1 MSNYQYAPDEYIIV
15 GKDNIDKVYSII
27 QYLPL
32 ETQMK
37 IIFAW
42 LASEGNKSELI
53 YDQFDNDDDKSGIF
67 LYKAPSNTLSQTGTF
82 YAIDNDNNIIEEV
95 NLSNLD
101 YFYKRIKYIPKKE

>member
-32 ETQMK
+32 EMQMK

-53 YDQFDNDDDKSGIF
+53 YDQFDDDELLRVYIDLVKEILTQDVPDYDYDKM
-67 LYKAPSNTLSQTGTF
+67 LEQL
-82 YAIDNDNNIIEEV
+82 EE
-95 NLSNLD
+95 L
-101 YFYKRIKYIPKKE
+101 REKKDTNASS

>member
-15 GKDNIDKVYSII
+15 GKDNIDKVYGII

-53 YDQFDNDDDKSGIF
+53 YDQFDDDELLRVYIDLVKEILTQDVPDYDYDKI
-67 LYKAPSNTLSQTGTF
+67 LEQLEELREKKDIN
-82 YAIDNDNNIIEEV
+82 AI
-95 NLSNLD
+95 S
-101 YFYKRIKYIPKKE
+101 

>member
-37 IIFAW
+37 IIFGW
-42 LASEGNKSELI
+42 LASEGNRSELI
-53 YDQFDNDDDKSGIF
+53 YDQFD
-67 LYKAPSNTLSQTGTF
+67 
-82 YAIDNDNNIIEEV
+82 IDESLRVYVDLVKEILTQDVPDYDYDNIIEQ
-95 NLSNLD
+95 LD
-101 YFYKRIKYIPKKE
+101 ELIGKKDTNVSS

>member
-15 GKDNIDKVYSII
+15 GKDNIDKIYSII

-53 YDQFDNDDDKSGIF
+53 YDQFDDDE
-67 LYKAPSNTLSQTGTF
+67 LLRVY
-82 YAIDNDNNIIEEV
+82 IDLVKEILTQDVSDYDYDVILEQIEQLRE
-95 NLSNLD
+95 
-101 YFYKRIKYIPKKE
+101 KKDTNASS

>member
-53 YDQFDNDDDKSGIF
+53 YDQFDDDE
-67 LYKAPSNTLSQTGTF
+67 LLRVY
-82 YAIDNDNNIIEEV
+82 IDLVKEILTQDVPGYDYDEILEQIEQLIE
-95 NLSNLD
+95 
-101 YFYKRIKYIPKKE
+101 KKDTNASS

>member
-1 MSNYQYAPDEYIIV
+1 MSNYQYAPGEYIIV

-32 ETQMK
+32 EIQMK

-53 YDQFDNDDDKSGIF
+53 YDQFDDDES
-67 LYKAPSNTLSQTGTF
+67 LRVY
-82 YAIDNDNNIIEEV
+82 IDLVKEILTQDVPDYDYDEILEQLEE
-95 NLSNLD
+95 L
-101 YFYKRIKYIPKKE
+101 REKKDTNVSS

>member
-53 YDQFDNDDDKSGIF
+53 YDQFDDDELLRVYIDLVKEILTQDVPDYDYDGI
-67 LYKAPSNTLSQTGTF
+67 LEQ
-82 YAIDNDNNIIEEV
+82 IEQLRE
-95 NLSNLD
+95 
-101 YFYKRIKYIPKKE
+101 KKDTNASS

>member
-42 LASEGNKSELI
+42 LASEGIGTQYI
-53 YDQFDNDDDKSGIF
+53 YESFDFDEPLGV
-67 LYKAPSNTLSQTGTF
+67 Y
-82 YAIDNDNNIIEEV
+82 IDLVKEILTEDVSDYDYDVILEQIEQLRE
-95 NLSNLD
+95 
-101 YFYKRIKYIPKKE
+101 KKDTNASS

>member
-53 YDQFDNDDDKSGIF
+53 YDQFDDDELLRVYIDLVKEILTEDGPN
-67 LYKAPSNTLSQTGTF
+67 YGYDNTVEQ
-82 YAIDNDNNIIEEV
+82 IEQLRE
-95 NLSNLD
+95 
-101 YFYKRIKYIPKKE
+101 KKDTNASS

>member
-1 MSNYQYAPDEYIIV
+1 MSNCQYALDEYIIV

-32 ETQMK
+32 EIQMK

-53 YDQFDNDDDKSGIF
+53 YDQFDDNE
-67 LYKAPSNTLSQTGTF
+67 LLRVY
-82 YAIDNDNNIIEEV
+82 IDLVKEILTQDVPDYDYDEILEQIEQLRE
-95 NLSNLD
+95 
-101 YFYKRIKYIPKKE
+101 KKDTNASS

>member
-42 LASEGNKSELI
+42 LASEGFGTQYIYESFDFDEPLGVYIDLVKEILTQDVPDYDYDVVLEQLEELR
-53 YDQFDNDDDKSGIF
+53 
-67 LYKAPSNTLSQTGTF
+67 
-82 YAIDNDNNIIEEV
+82 E
-95 NLSNLD
+95 
-101 YFYKRIKYIPKKE
+101 KKDTNVSS

>member
-32 ETQMK
+32 EMQMK

-53 YDQFDNDDDKSGIF
+53 YDQFDDDES
-67 LYKAPSNTLSQTGTF
+67 LRVY
-82 YAIDNDNNIIEEV
+82 IDLVKEILTQDVPDYDYDEILEQLEELREEKKNDNN
-95 NLSNLD
+95 
-101 YFYKRIKYIPKKE
+101 

>member
-32 ETQMK
+32 EVQMK

-53 YDQFDNDDDKSGIF
+53 YDQFDDDE
-67 LYKAPSNTLSQTGTF
+67 LLRVY
-82 YAIDNDNNIIEEV
+82 IDLVKEILTQDVSDYDYDEILEQIEQLRE
-95 NLSNLD
+95 
-101 YFYKRIKYIPKKE
+101 KKDINASS

>member
-15 GKDNIDKVYSII
+15 GKDDIDKVYSII

-53 YDQFDNDDDKSGIF
+53 YDQFDNDE
-67 LYKAPSNTLSQTGTF
+67 LLRVY
-82 YAIDNDNNIIEEV
+82 IDLVKEILTQDV
-95 NLSNLD
+95 PD
-101 YFYKRIKYIPKKE
+101 YDYDEILEQLEQLREKKDTNVSS

>member
-1 MSNYQYAPDEYIIV
+1 MSNYQYAPGEYIIV

-32 ETQMK
+32 EMQMK

-53 YDQFDNDDDKSGIF
+53 YDQFDDDES
-67 LYKAPSNTLSQTGTF
+67 LRVY
-82 YAIDNDNNIIEEV
+82 IDLVKEILTQDVSDYDYDEILEQIEQLRE
-95 NLSNLD
+95 
-101 YFYKRIKYIPKKE
+101 KKDTNASS

>member
-32 ETQMK
+32 EMQMK

-42 LASEGNKSELI
+42 LASEGDKSELI
-53 YDQFDNDDDKSGIF
+53 YDQFDNDES
-67 LYKAPSNTLSQTGTF
+67 LRVY
-82 YAIDNDNNIIEEV
+82 IDLVKEILTQDVPDYDYDEILEQLKELREKKDTNANN
-95 NLSNLD
+95 
-101 YFYKRIKYIPKKE
+101 

>member
-1 MSNYQYAPDEYIIV
+1 MSNYQYTPGEYIII

-53 YDQFDNDDDKSGIF
+53 YDQFDDDELLRVYIDLIKEILTQDVSD
-67 LYKAPSNTLSQTGTF
+67 YDYT
-82 YAIDNDNNIIEEV
+82 AILEQLEE
-95 NLSNLD
+95 L
-101 YFYKRIKYIPKKE
+101 REKKDINVSS

>member
-37 IIFAW
+37 IIFAQ

-53 YDQFDNDDDKSGIF
+53 YDQFDDDE
-67 LYKAPSNTLSQTGTF
+67 LLRVY
-82 YAIDNDNNIIEEV
+82 IDLVKEILTQDV
-95 NLSNLD
+95 PD
-101 YFYKRIKYIPKKE
+101 YDYDEILEQLEQLREKKDTNANS

>member
-1 MSNYQYAPDEYIIV
+1 MSNCQYVLDEYIIV

-32 ETQMK
+32 EIQMK

-53 YDQFDNDDDKSGIF
+53 YDQFDDDES
-67 LYKAPSNTLSQTGTF
+67 LRVY
-82 YAIDNDNNIIEEV
+82 IDLVKEILTQDVPDYDYDEILEQLEELREEKKNDNN
-95 NLSNLD
+95 
-101 YFYKRIKYIPKKE
+101 

>member
-1 MSNYQYAPDEYIIV
+1 MSNYQYAPNEYIIV

-32 ETQMK
+32 EMQMK

-53 YDQFDNDDDKSGIF
+53 YDQFDNDELLRVYIDLVKEILTQDVPDYDYDKM
-67 LYKAPSNTLSQTGTF
+67 LEQL
-82 YAIDNDNNIIEEV
+82 EE
-95 NLSNLD
+95 L
-101 YFYKRIKYIPKKE
+101 REKKDTNASS

>member
-32 ETQMK
+32 EMQMK

-42 LASEGNKSELI
+42 LASEGDRTEW
-53 YDQFDNDDDKSGIF
+53 
-67 LYKAPSNTLSQTGTF
+67 LYET
-82 YAIDNDNNIIEEV
+82 I
-95 NLSNLD
+95 
-101 YFYKRIKYIPKKE
+101 

>member
-27 QYLPL
+27 QYLLL

-53 YDQFDNDDDKSGIF
+53 YDQFDDDELLRVYIDLVKEILTQDVPDYDYDKI
-67 LYKAPSNTLSQTGTF
+67 LEQ
-82 YAIDNDNNIIEEV
+82 IEQLRE
-95 NLSNLD
+95 
-101 YFYKRIKYIPKKE
+101 KKDTNASS

>member
-1 MSNYQYAPDEYIIV
+1 MNNYQYAPDEYIIV

-37 IIFAW
+37 IIFVW

-53 YDQFDNDDDKSGIF
+53 YDQFDNDES
-67 LYKAPSNTLSQTGTF
+67 LRVY
-82 YAIDNDNNIIEEV
+82 IDLIKEILTQDVPDYDYDEILEQIEQLRE
-95 NLSNLD
+95 
-101 YFYKRIKYIPKKE
+101 KKDTNASS

>member
-53 YDQFDNDDDKSGIF
+53 YDQFDDDE
-67 LYKAPSNTLSQTGTF
+67 LLRVY
-82 YAIDNDNNIIEEV
+82 IDLVKEILTQDVSDYDYDVILEQIEQLRE
-95 NLSNLD
+95 
-101 YFYKRIKYIPKKE
+101 KKDTNASS

>member
-53 YDQFDNDDDKSGIF
+53 YDQFDNDE
-67 LYKAPSNTLSQTGTF
+67 LLRVY
-82 YAIDNDNNIIEEV
+82 IDLVKEILTQDVPDYDYDEILEQIEQLKE
-95 NLSNLD
+95 
-101 YFYKRIKYIPKKE
+101 KKDTNASS

>member
-53 YDQFDNDDDKSGIF
+53 YDQFDNDE
-67 LYKAPSNTLSQTGTF
+67 LLRVY
-82 YAIDNDNNIIEEV
+82 IDLVKEILTQDVPDYDYDEILEQIEQLRE
-95 NLSNLD
+95 
-101 YFYKRIKYIPKKE
+101 KKDTNVSS

>member
-42 LASEGNKSELI
+42 LASEGFGTQYIYESFDFDEPLGVYIDLVKEILTQDVPDYDYDEILEQLEELR
-53 YDQFDNDDDKSGIF
+53 
-67 LYKAPSNTLSQTGTF
+67 
-82 YAIDNDNNIIEEV
+82 E
-95 NLSNLD
+95 
-101 YFYKRIKYIPKKE
+101 KKDINASS

>member
-53 YDQFDNDDDKSGIF
+53 YDRFDNDELLRVYIDLVKEILTEDGPN
-67 LYKAPSNTLSQTGTF
+67 YGYDNTVEQ
-82 YAIDNDNNIIEEV
+82 IEQLRE
-95 NLSNLD
+95 
-101 YFYKRIKYIPKKE
+101 KKDTNASS

>member
-1 MSNYQYAPDEYIIV
+1 MSYYHYAPDEYIIV
-15 GKDNIDKVYSII
+15 GKDNIDKVYNII

-53 YDQFDNDDDKSGIF
+53 YDQFDDDE
-67 LYKAPSNTLSQTGTF
+67 LLRVY
-82 YAIDNDNNIIEEV
+82 IDLVKEILTQDVPDYDYDEILEQIEQLRE
-95 NLSNLD
+95 
-101 YFYKRIKYIPKKE
+101 KKDTNASS

>member
-15 GKDNIDKVYSII
+15 DKDNIDKVYSII

-53 YDQFDNDDDKSGIF
+53 YDQFDDDELLKV
-67 LYKAPSNTLSQTGTF
+67 Y
-82 YAIDNDNNIIEEV
+82 IDLVKEILTQDVPDYDYDEILEQLEE
-95 NLSNLD
+95 L
-101 YFYKRIKYIPKKE
+101 REKKDINVSS

>member
-1 MSNYQYAPDEYIIV
+1 MSNYQYAPDEYITV
-15 GKDNIDKVYSII
+15 GKDNIDKVYGII

-53 YDQFDNDDDKSGIF
+53 YDQFDNDELLRVYIDLVKEILTQDVPDYDYNVILEQIEQSREK
-67 LYKAPSNTLSQTGTF
+67 KDT
-82 YAIDNDNNIIEEV
+82 YA
-95 NLSNLD
+95 SS
-101 YFYKRIKYIPKKE
+101 

>member
-15 GKDNIDKVYSII
+15 DKDNIDKVYSII

-32 ETQMK
+32 EMQMK

-53 YDQFDNDDDKSGIF
+53 YDQFDDDE
-67 LYKAPSNTLSQTGTF
+67 LLRVY
-82 YAIDNDNNIIEEV
+82 IDLVKEILTQDVSDHDYDQILEQLEE
-95 NLSNLD
+95 L
-101 YFYKRIKYIPKKE
+101 REKKDTNASS